1 MSALSVFATPPL
13 GGFNSR
19 GAHPEGGTIYGGAET
34 ALCELIRGG
43 HAVIRQMEWHFQ
55 QYVQSTYQHDPL
67 FDLRD
72 GIAIGPTIQ
81 LARSHVTDICMCR
94 LASGKRPA
102 RPQPAHRD
110 TQVSHITQQNKPN
123 TLCV

>member
-43 HAVIRQMEWHFQ
+43 HAVIRQMEWH
-55 QYVQSTYQHDPL
+55 DDENG
-67 FDLRD
+67 DLGEKAQKD
-72 GIAIGPTIQ
+72 VVDAHLS
-81 LARSHVTDICMCR
+81 LAYG
-94 LASGKRPA
+94 A
-102 RPQPAHRD
+102 
-110 TQVSHITQQNKPN
+110 
-123 TLCV
+123 